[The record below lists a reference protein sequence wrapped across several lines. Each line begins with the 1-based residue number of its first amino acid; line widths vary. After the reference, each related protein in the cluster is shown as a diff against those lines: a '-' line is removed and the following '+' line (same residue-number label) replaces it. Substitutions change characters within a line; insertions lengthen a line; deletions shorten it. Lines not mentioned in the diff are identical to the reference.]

1 MLRNEK
7 RSDLIGAIAGAAFV
21 LLLFLSVAS
30 LDLPRGKPDQELQTW
45 WADEGLRRASI
56 VSMYLM
62 LLAAPCFLVFLTR
75 LCARL
80 RKVDVEDSWNALVQG
95 AGIVFVALLSVS
107 AVTRGV
113 IAQAVRFNDEPV
125 PGVDTLRYATEI
137 SQAAYAFGAVLFA
150 TIVIA
155 TASILILR
163 TGALMRWVGWVG
175 VGVSALSLAAIVLQV
190 GGLATPLIHVW
201 VLCISLQ
208 LFRTRSAH
216 PASAVSPIDA
226 GQPRPQNVLT

>member
-1 MLRNEK
+1 M
-7 RSDLIGAIAGAAFV
+7 
-21 LLLFLSVAS
+21 
-30 LDLPRGKPDQELQTW
+30 
-45 WADEGLRRASI
+45 
-56 VSMYLM
+56 
-62 LLAAPCFLVFLTR
+62 
-75 LCARL
+75 
-80 RKVDVEDSWNALVQG
+80 QG

-201 VLCISLQ
+201 VTLCISLQ

-216 PASAVSPIDA
+216 PASAVSPMMRANLDHK
-226 GQPRPQNVLT
+226 TS